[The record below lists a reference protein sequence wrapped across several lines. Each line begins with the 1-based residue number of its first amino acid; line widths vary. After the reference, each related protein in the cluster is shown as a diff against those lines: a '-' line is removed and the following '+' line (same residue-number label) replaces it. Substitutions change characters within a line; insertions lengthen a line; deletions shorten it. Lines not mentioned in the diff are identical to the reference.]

1 MPSSEPSPVIESA
14 MPAQDPASVHALAS
28 FFSRSLSAFQSS
40 GSTLHIVCTAAPA
53 LQHRGPDRHG
63 PPAPLPPRARP
74 RTLVV
79 LDSSFNPPTR
89 AHLRMAASAVRDLAD
104 KEGQGPPA
112 LRLLLLL
119 SVNNAD
125 KTPKPAAFDK
135 RLAMMWAFARDLQQQ
150 QQQQQGRRGEPEPS
164 SAEEGRGH
172 GEGLSVDLGLST
184 LPYFHEKSAA
194 IAESEFY
201 RGEGSGG
208 GDGGDG
214 KMEQLILVG
223 YDTLVRIFNPKYYGS
238 PGSVADGVTSMQR
251 ALAPFFARARLRVT
265 LRTDDEW
272 GGEGEQRAYLE
283 NLWKAEGLGG
293 AGGSREWGGRIEMV
307 EGRRVGA
314 DIIISSTYA
323 RAAARDRDLDR
334 LGAMVTPGVK
344 WWIDQ
349 ERLYAE

>member
-1 MPSSEPSPVIESA
+1 
-14 MPAQDPASVHALAS
+14 MPAQAPTSAHSLIN

-40 GSTLHIVCTAAPA
+40 GSKLHIVCTAAPA
-53 LQHRGPDRHG
+53 PQHRGSGHHG
-63 PPAPLPPRARP
+63 QPTPLPPRARP
-74 RTLVV
+74 CTLIV

-89 AHLRMAASAVRDLAD
+89 AHLRMAASAVHDLAD
-104 KEGQGPPA
+104 KEGQRPAA

-150 QQQQQGRRGEPEPS
+150 RQQQQQGQQGEQGEPEPS
-164 SAEEGRGH
+164 SAEDGRAH
-172 GEGLSVDLGLST
+172 DEGLSIDLGLST

-201 RGEGSGG
+201 KGE
-208 GDGGDG
+208 GDGGDA

-223 YDTLVRIFNPKYYGS
+223 YDTLIRIFNPKYYGS
-238 PGSVADGVTSMQR
+238 PGSVADGVTSMRR

-272 GGEGEQRAYLE
+272 GNEEEQRAYLE
-283 NLWKAEGLGG
+283 SLWKADGLGG
-293 AGGSREWGGRIEMV
+293 ADGSREWEGRIEMV

-314 DIIISSTYA
+314 DIISSTYA
-323 RAAARDRDLDR
+323 RAAARDRDQDR
-334 LGAMVTPGVK
+334 LDALVTPEVR